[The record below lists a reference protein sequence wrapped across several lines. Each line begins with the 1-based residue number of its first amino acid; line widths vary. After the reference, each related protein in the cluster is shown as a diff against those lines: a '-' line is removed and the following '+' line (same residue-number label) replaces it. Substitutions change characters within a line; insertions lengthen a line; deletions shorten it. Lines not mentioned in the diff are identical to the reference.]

1 MMPFSLDSTDKQET
15 DALCHSLKKVS
26 FDHPTRTLTNKKRH
40 CNFQLDKDGV
50 EDAHVGCQG
59 QFKRAPEDV
68 IMRRKLVKAKIKLA
82 KNRHAICDYTKPE
95 SWVLAPHA
103 ADGATESNGMCTV
116 SKKTKFSFTHNCA
129 DKQSENISVPE
140 HSHVFT
146 PQTLERK
153 VRVLQGFEK
162 AMVPTD
168 AKKNVGSK
176 VGRTPHVFNATPS
189 FVFGSAAQR
198 PTKFDFTATLH
209 DADRLPNLMSPPN
222 DSGSVW
228 DAFKLQPNEWRCAV
242 CAVKNHTVNKKCVSC
257 ESLCDIAT
265 GKSIADDNDA
275 HAPVKSAHT
284 PVKSKPAPKSKA
296 APKTNDIYR
305 KTNEVEKKEPPKSLD
320 ELLFQEVTVIFKVR
334 AYVILVMNFR
344 AAFTH
349 GLFSG

>member
-26 FDHPTRTLTNKKRH
+26 FDHPTRTPTNKKRH

-68 IMRRKLVKAKIKLA
+68 IMRRKLVKAKMKLA
-82 KNRHAICDYTKPE
+82 KNRHTSCDYTKPA
-95 SWVLAPHA
+95 SWVLAPCA
-103 ADGATESNGMCTV
+103 ADGATESNDMCTV
-116 SKKTKFSFTHNCA
+116 SKKTKFSFSHNCP
-129 DKQSENISVPE
+129 DKQPENISVPE
-140 HSHVFT
+140 LFT

-153 VRVLQGFEK
+153 ARVLQGFGK
-162 AMVPTD
+162 AMVPAD
-168 AKKNVGSK
+168 VKNVGSK
-176 VGRTPHVFNATPS
+176 VGCTPHVFNATPS

-198 PTKFDFTATLH
+198 PTKFDFNATLH
-209 DADRLPNLMSPPN
+209 DVDRLPNLMSPLN

-228 DAFKLQPNEWRCAV
+228 DAFKLQPNEWRCLV
-242 CAVKNHTVNKKCVSC
+242 CAVKNNTVNNKCVSC

-275 HAPVKSAHT
+275 LT
-284 PVKSKPAPKSKA
+284 LVKSKPAPKLKSA
-296 APKTNDIYR
+296 LKTNGIYC